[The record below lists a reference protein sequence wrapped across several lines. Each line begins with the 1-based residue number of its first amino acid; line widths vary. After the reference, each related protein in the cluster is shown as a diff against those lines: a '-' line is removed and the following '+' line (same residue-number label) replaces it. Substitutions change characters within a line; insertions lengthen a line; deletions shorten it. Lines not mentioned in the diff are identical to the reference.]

1 MLHELSIENLG
12 VIESAR
18 LTLGA
23 GLTVVTGETGAGKTM
38 VLTGLMLVS
47 GGKAPTAIVRSDAE
61 VAFAEAIIDVPEG
74 SDAAALLEEAGA
86 VRNDDGTIT
95 VARTLGAT
103 ARSRTVVGGRQV
115 PQAVLADCADELIT
129 VHGQADQVRL
139 RSAAKQ
145 RETLDAYA
153 GEEHLVTLARY
164 RATWASLAEIR
175 GELERM
181 QRGADVERTAVRHLR
196 DDLDAIAAV
205 DPQPGEDGALL
216 AEAEVL
222 QNAEE
227 VRRGAAI
234 AREILAGDDPA
245 TVVANLES
253 ARRALAESARHDP
266 TLAERVSAIEGARFA
281 IEDVASELTRYLDGL
296 DADPARLDVVLARR
310 SDLAALGRRLGR
322 DVEGILAHAA
332 EAAERVAAHDSWDER
347 LDALRAE
354 VTRLEGEIAVL
365 AREVSGARAE
375 AATRLAA
382 AVNTELAQLA
392 MPQAAF
398 GVVVTGSEPGPYG
411 ADSVEMTLSAHP
423 GAPARPVADAASG
436 GELSRI
442 MLAIEVSLAHGV
454 ARPGHTFVFDEV
466 DAGVGGRAAIDVGRR
481 LAELARTQQVLVVTH
496 LAQVAAF
503 ADHHIVVS
511 KSTTGLVTTS
521 TVGEVTGE
529 ARIQE
534 VARLLSGQ
542 EDSSTARAHALELIE
557 GSSVPR

>member
-38 VLTGLMLVS
+38 VLTGLALVT

-115 PQAVLADCADELIT
+115 PQAVLAECADELIT

-145 RETLDAYA
+145 RETLDRYA
-153 GEEHLVTLARY
+153 GEDHLATLEEY

-205 DPQPGEDGALL
+205 KPQPGEDGALS

-227 VRRGAAI
+227 VRRGAAM

-245 TVVANLES
+245 TVAANLDA
-253 ARRALAESARHDP
+253 ARKALAESARHDP
-266 TLAERVSAIEGARFA
+266 TLAEWVAAIEGARFA

-296 DADPARLDVVLARR
+296 DADPARLDAVLTRR

-322 DVEGILAHAA
+322 DVDGILAYAA
-332 EAAERVAAHDSWDER
+332 EAAVRVAAHDSWDER
-347 LDALRAE
+347 LDALRAD
-354 VTRLEGEIAVL
+354 VARLEAEIARL
-365 AREVSGARAE
+365 ASALGEARIE
-375 AATRLAA
+375 AAGRLGA
-382 AVNTELAQLA
+382 AVNGELAQLA
-392 MPQAAF
+392 MPQADF
-398 GVVVTGSEPGPYG
+398 GVVVTDAPAGPYG
-411 ADSVEMTLSAHP
+411 TDVVEMTLSAHP

-442 MLAIEVSLAHGV
+442 MLAIEVSLAHGLV
-454 ARPGHTFVFDEV
+454 REGHTFVFDEV

-511 KSTTGLVTTS
+511 KSTAGLVTTS
-521 TVGEVTGE
+521 TVREVTGE
-529 ARIQE
+529 PRIQE

-557 GSSVPR
+557 GSAIAR

>member
-1 MLHELSIENLG
+1 VLHELSIENLG

-38 VLTGLMLVS
+38 VLTGLALVT

-61 VAFAEAIIDVPEG
+61 VAVAEAIIDVPEG
-74 SDAAALLEEAGA
+74 SDAAALLDEAGA
-86 VRNDDGTIT
+86 IRNDDGTIT

-103 ARSRTVVGGRQV
+103 ARSRTVVGGRQI
-115 PQAVLADCADELIT
+115 PQAVLSECADSLIT

-139 RSAAKQ
+139 RSASKQ
-145 RETLDAYA
+145 RETLDRYA
-153 GEEHLVTLARY
+153 GEAHLATLAEY
-164 RATWASLAEIR
+164 RGAWGNLAEIR
-175 GELERM
+175 AELDHM
-181 QRGADVERTAVRHLR
+181 QRGADAERTAVRHLR
-196 DDLDAIAAV
+196 DDLAAIAAV
-205 DPQPGEDGALL
+205 DPQPGEDEALA

-227 VRRGAAI
+227 VRRGAAL

-245 TVVANLES
+245 AIIANLEA
-253 ARRALAESARHDP
+253 ARRALADSARHDP
-266 TLAERVSAIEGARFA
+266 TLAERVAAIESARFA
-281 IEDVASELTRYLDGL
+281 IEDVASELTGYLDGL
-296 DADPARLDVVLARR
+296 DADPARLDAVLTRR

-322 DVEGILAHAA
+322 SVDGILAYAA
-332 EAAERVAAHDSWDER
+332 EAADRVAAHDSWDER
-347 LDALRAE
+347 LDARRAE
-354 VTRLEGEIAVL
+354 VTRLEGDIA
-365 AREVSGARAE
+365 
-375 AATRLAA
+375 RLAA
-382 AVNTELAQLA
+382 TLREARIGAGARLSAAVNAELAQLA
-392 MPQAAF
+392 MAQADF
-398 GVVVTGSEPGPYG
+398 GVTVSETEPGPYG
-411 ADSVEMTLSAHP
+411 ADSAEMTLAAHP

-442 MLAIEVSLAHGV
+442 MLAIEVSLAQGTV
-454 ARPGHTFVFDEV
+454 GPGHTFVFDEV

-503 ADHHIVVS
+503 ADHHVVVS

-557 GSSVPR
+557 GSAIAR